1 MKLFF
6 LAILVGTLLA
16 AYLLTKVLKGVFQVV
31 ASLVSL
37 AVIFI
42 VVIGGLTYFDVV
54 QADDFSEIPVLSTVT
69 GQVTAWKEDPGA
81 EQEKLEETFEET
93 AKNLGEEIEE
103 QLNNLTRSEERRV
116 GKEC

>member
-6 LAILVGTLLA
+6 LAILVGTLIA
-16 AYLLTKVLKGVFQVV
+16 AYILTKVLKGVFQVV
-31 ASLVSL
+31 ASLASL

-54 QADDFSEIPVLSTVT
+54 QAEDFSGVPVLSVVT

-81 EQEKLEETFEET
+81 EQEKIKEVIEET
-93 AKNLGEEIEE
+93 AGNVGEEIEE
-103 QLNNLTRSEERRV
+103 QIEEQLDNLTASS
-116 GKEC
+116 

>member
-54 QADDFSEIPVLSTVT
+54 QADDFSDIPVLSTVT

-93 AKNLGEEIEE
+93 AEDLGEKIEE
-103 QLNNLTRSEERRV
+103 QLNNFTAS
-116 GKEC
+116 

>member
-81 EQEKLEETFEET
+81 EQEKLEATIGEAVEET
-93 AKNLGEEIEE
+93 AENLGEKLEE
-103 QLNNLTRSEERRV
+103 QLDNLTAS
-116 GKEC
+116 